1 MQETNEVVMKL
12 TDGQTIVFTGDSI
25 TDCGRVRPLGYRA
38 GLGSGYV
45 ALVDAW
51 LAASVPGTRIRVFNT
66 GIGGNRV
73 TDLAARWNEDVVA
86 LKPDWVSVLI
96 GINDV
101 WRQFD
106 DPQSD
111 GQVTIDTFTSTY
123 RGLLERTRPAM
134 AGMVLMTPF
143 YLEVH
148 REDPM
153 RSMMDAYGAVVQRLA
168 GEFDAVFVD
177 LQEAFD
183 VFMDHRPTQS
193 LCGDRVHPNLPGHA
207 VIARAF
213 LQSVGMSMPR

>member
-1 MQETNEVVMKL
+1 MNMTMM
-12 TDGQTIVFTGDSI
+12 DGQTIVFTGDSI
-25 TDCGRVRPLGYRA
+25 TDCGRVRPVGYRA

-51 LAASVPGTRIRVFNT
+51 MAASEPATRIRVFNT

-73 TDLAARWNEDVVA
+73 TDLAARWDEDVLA

-106 DPQSD
+106 DPQAD
-111 GQVTIDTFTSTY
+111 GQVSLAMFESVY
-123 RGLLERTRPAM
+123 RGLLARTRPGV
-134 AGMVLMTPF
+134 AGLVLMTPF

-148 REDPM
+148 RGDAM
-153 RSMMDAYGAVVQRLA
+153 RSMMDAYGAVVKRLA
-168 GEFDAVFVD
+168 GEFGAVFVD
-177 LQEAFD
+177 LQAAFD
-183 VFMDHRPTQS
+183 GFLAHRSTQS

-213 LQSVGMSMPR
+213 LKAVGCPAS